1 METRD
6 ILYIL
11 CGYLCGSVLFARI
24 VSQLMYNRDVTEEG
38 SDKNP
43 GTSNAFKCG
52 GMLCGILTL
61 LGDLAKGIVPVH
73 MYVRGLDDDF
83 NAAALA
89 LVIAAPV
96 IGHVFPIFF
105 KFRGGK
111 GIAVSF
117 GTMLGLIPYYVLP
130 VLILAAAF
138 IFFSVVVKISPHYYR
153 TIAAY
158 GTAVILIT
166 FLSGSPLAVS
176 IGFLVS
182 SVTVVFRLLRSTE
195 QKEELEVK
203 LAWKH

>member
-1 METRD
+1 MQTRD

-24 VSQLMYNRDVTEEG
+24 VSQIMFERDVTDEG

-52 GMLCGILTL
+52 GMVCGILTL
-61 LGDLAKGIVPVH
+61 LGDLAKGIIPVH
-73 MYVRGLDDDF
+73 MYIRGLDGDYD
-83 NAAALA
+83 AVALA

-105 KFRGGK
+105 RFRGGK

-117 GTMLGLIPYYVLP
+117 GVLFGLFPYFMTPAV
-130 VLILAAAF
+130 ILAATF

-158 GTAVILIT
+158 GASAVLTA
-166 FLSGSPLAVS
+166 FFSGSPLTVV
-176 IGFLVS
+176 IGFLICA
-182 SVTVVFRLLRSTE
+182 VTVTVKLLRSTE